1 MSKKRITYKAEFKS
15 KLVLEL
21 LEGNE
26 TLNQIASK
34 YEILPK
40 NLINWKKQFLDN
52 MSLAF
57 DKSSV
62 VKEYKEKI
70 SELENEGD
78 QLAKTLGKVIIERDW
93 AVGKLGSLDLSTKKA
108 MLDRKDGS
116 QATEIK
122 NIPSLNNQLIMLNIS
137 KTALYYQAIPK
148 FSTESDLKLLNA
160 IDIIYTEFPYYG
172 HRRIWKQ
179 LLKDGETIGRK
190 LVRSAMEFMGI
201 KALYP
206 KKKTTIAIKEHK
218 KYPYLLGKFK
228 NDKNQVI
235 IEKANQVW
243 STDISYIRL
252 KGGFAYLAAIIDWHT
267 KKILS
272 WKLSNT
278 MDVSLTTSI
287 LKEALSKYPKPE
299 IVNTD
304 QGSQYTANEHIS
316 ILSKNNILISMDGK
330 GRSIDNICIERFWR
344 SIKYED
350 IYVQGYSTINEA
362 REGIGRY
369 IKKYNQKRLHS
380 AIDYSTP
387 NEVYSKAMND
397 EIYYTEAA

>member
-1 MSKKRITYKAEFKS
+1 MR
-15 KLVLEL
+15 
-21 LEGNE
+21 
-26 TLNQIASK
+26 
-34 YEILPK
+34 
-40 NLINWKKQFLDN
+40 WKKQFLEN

-62 VKEYKEKI
+62 VKEYKDQI
-70 SELENEGD
+70 SELETEGD
-78 QLAKTLGKVIIERDW
+78 QLAKKLGKVIIERDW
-93 AVGKLGSLDLSTKKA
+93 AVGKLGSLDLSIKRA
-108 MLDRKDGS
+108 MLDRKEGN
-116 QATEIK
+116 QASEIK
-122 NIPSLNNQLIMLNIS
+122 KTPSLNNQLSMLSMS

-148 FSTESDLKLLNA
+148 FSTESDFKLLNA
-160 IDIIYTEFPYYG
+160 IDKIYTEFPYYG
-172 HRRIWKQ
+172 HRRIWRQ
-179 LLKDGETIGRK
+179 LLKDGEVVGRK
-190 LVRSAMEFMGI
+190 LVKSAMEFMGI
-201 KALYP
+201 RAIYP
-206 KKKTTIAIKEHK
+206 KPKTTIAIKEHK
-218 KYPYLLGKFK
+218 KYPYLLGQFK
-228 NDKNQVI
+228 NNKNQVI

-278 MDVSLTTSI
+278 MDISLTTSI
-287 LKEALSKYPKPE
+287 LKDALSKYPKPQ

-304 QGSQYTANEHIS
+304 QGSQYTANEHV
-316 ILSKNNILISMDGK
+316 NILVKNGISISMDAK

-362 REGIGRY
+362 RKGIGKY
-369 IKKYNQKRLHS
+369 MSKYNQERLHS

-397 EIYYTEAA
+397 DVFYQEAA